1 MQVSTPVRPPQ
12 FSKRSYIVIDEIP
25 LVNRPVERMPR
36 LQVGVP
42 TDEVERVGSHFNFS
56 KSFFLGN
63 LVRLVNRFK

>member
-1 MQVSTPVRPPQ
+1 MQVSTPVKPPQ
-12 FSKRSYIVIDEIP
+12 FAKRSYIVIDDTP

-42 TDEVERVGSHFNFS
+42 LDEVERIGSHFNFS

-63 LVRLVNRFK
+63 LVRLVNRFR